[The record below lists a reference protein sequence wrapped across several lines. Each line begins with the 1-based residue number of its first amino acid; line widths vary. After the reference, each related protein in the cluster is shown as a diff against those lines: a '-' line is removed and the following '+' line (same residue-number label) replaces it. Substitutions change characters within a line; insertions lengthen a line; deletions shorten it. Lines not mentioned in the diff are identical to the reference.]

1 MTRLSGWLLSGLA
14 CVSFAVFAQG
24 YPARPIRMIVPFPP
38 GAGTDVVARL
48 VSQRLADSLKSPIV
62 VENRAGAGG
71 AIGAEAV
78 ARAEPDGYTLLF
90 VASPFTTVPAASHSA
105 GYDPIRQFA
114 PIALIAVGP
123 LVWAVGPAVPARSL
137 RELLE
142 LARARPGLL
151 SYGSAGQGSINHLA
165 LELLKIR
172 SGTNFLHVPYKGMG
186 PALLDLAGGQIQM
199 LTTTIPAA
207 LPYVKQDKI
216 RIIAVTGLKRSPML
230 ADVPTMHEQ
239 GVNGYDVN
247 NYWGI
252 VAPANTGREI
262 VARLNAEVQQL
273 LGSAEFRERLER
285 EGVELAPGGPEKF
298 AAYLAGEYAMWRKI
312 VVEAGIKVD

>member
-1 MTRLSGWLLSGLA
+1 MTRISGWLLSCLA
-14 CVSFAVFAQG
+14 CASFAVCAQG

-38 GAGTDVVARL
+38 GAGTDVVARM
-48 VSQRLADSLKSPIV
+48 VSLRLADNLKTPVV
-62 VENRAGAGG
+62 VENRTGAGG

-78 ARAEPDGYTLLF
+78 AKAEPDGYTLLF
-90 VASPFTTVPAASHSA
+90 VASPFTTVPAASRSA
-105 GYDPIRQFA
+105 GYEPIRQFA

-123 LVWAVGPAVPARSL
+123 LVWAVGPGVPARSL
-137 RELLE
+137 RELLG
-142 LARARPGLL
+142 LARAQPGSL
-151 SYGSAGQGSINHLA
+151 SYGSAGPGSINHLA

-172 SGTNFLHVPYKGMG
+172 SGTDILHVPYKGMG
-186 PALLDLAGGQIQM
+186 PALLDLAGGQIHM

-207 LPYVKQDKI
+207 LPYVKQDRM
-216 RIIAVTGLKRSPML
+216 RILAVTGLKRSAML

-252 VAPANTGREI
+252 VAPAHTSREI
-262 VARLNAEVQQL
+262 IARLNAEVQQL
-273 LGSAEFRERLER
+273 LASPEFRERLER
-285 EGVELAPGGPEKF
+285 EGVELVPGGPEKF

-312 VVEAGIKVD
+312 VADAGIKID